1 MGPKKKGGKK
11 GKKGKKEEAPPP
23 EEPSEYDSMDVAML
37 KEVIQML
44 RQQLD
49 KAQVD
54 RNYVQHER
62 DMIESFY
69 DITKQE
75 LREHDQLL
83 LAKDREMEVMED
95 NHRVEVRVYVQKVKH
110 LEYEHAANVK
120 RARADGSGHQDE
132 EQDLHLHRE
141 AALRSTKQSLRLELK
156 ERDLSNEDEI
166 DQMKQAHDKNLLK
179 LREQFE
185 KSNAALA
192 ARCQARLEEL
202 TEALE
207 LRRKVD
213 LHEIEERKN
222 LHINDLMKNH
232 EKAFTQIKNY
242 YNDITR
248 DNLRLIDSLKSE
260 IAAMKKKAAAN
271 TKLMHD
277 VSQENKR
284 LSEPLAAALHEVEH
298 LRYELKD
305 EHKDKL
311 SLRHAQARLAFLTRQ
326 IQELRDAQAEL
337 KMRYRALE
345 QERNA
350 LYDSFEQAVQT
361 IHKKGECKNL
371 ILEQRLAAMDD
382 QHARKAAQLQELL
395 LAANLDPAQARR
407 VTETLD
413 GLLDARNS
421 AIRELQY
428 RVAKET
434 KAFNDSLRTFT
445 DKLGRFGVPEEELR
459 ALGFKP
465 LATNANASPAGLVA
479 VE

>member
-11 GKKGKKEEAPPP
+11 GKKAKAEEPPP
-23 EEPSEYDSMDVAML
+23 EEPSEYDTMDVPML

-44 RQQLD
+44 RQQLE

-75 LREHDQLL
+75 ITDCDNEVM
-83 LAKDREMEVMED
+83 AKDREMEVMED

-110 LEYEHAANVK
+110 LEYEHKNNLK
-120 RARADGSGHQDE
+120 RVQADGVGHMDE
-132 EQDLHLHRE
+132 ERDLHQHRE
-141 AALRSTKQSLRLELK
+141 TVLRSTKQSLKLELK
-156 ERDLSNEDEI
+156 ERELSNEDEI
-166 DQMKQAHDKNLLK
+166 DQMKQAHEKNLTK

-185 KSNAALA
+185 KNISSLEE
-192 ARCQARLEEL
+192 RCQQRLQEL
-202 TEALE
+202 QESLE

-213 LHEIEERKN
+213 IHEIEERKN

-242 YNDITR
+242 YNDITK
-248 DNLRLIDSLKSE
+248 DNLRLIDSLKNE

-284 LSEPLAAALHEVEH
+284 LSEPLAAALQEVEH
-298 LRYELKD
+298 LRHELKD
-305 EHKDKL
+305 EQKDKL
-311 SLRHAQARLAFLTRQ
+311 SLRNAKARLLYLAQ
-326 IQELRDAQAEL
+326 QVQELKQKQAEL
-337 KMRYRALE
+337 RAKYKSLE
-345 QERNA
+345 NDRNM
-350 LYDSFEQAVQT
+350 LYDTFEQTVQT

-371 ILEQRLAAMDD
+371 ILEQRLATMDE
-382 QHARKAAQLQELL
+382 QHNRKEMQLQEILA
-395 LAANLDPAQARR
+395 AANLDPSHARR
-407 VTETLD
+407 VLESLD
-413 GLLDARNS
+413 QVLEGKNGQ
-421 AIRELQY
+421 IRDLQY
-428 RVAKET
+428 SVAKSSKT
-434 KAFNDSLRTFT
+434 FNDMLRTFT
-445 DKLGRFGVPEEELR
+445 EKLTQFGIPEEEIR
-459 ALGFKP
+459 SLGFKP
-465 LATNANASPAGLVA
+465 VLTNGNVNPAGLVA

>member
-1 MGPKKKGGKK
+1 MGPKKKGKK
-11 GKKGKKEEAPPP
+11 GKKGKKEEEPPP
-23 EEPSEYDSMDVAML
+23 EEPSEYDTMDVPML

-44 RQQLD
+44 RQQLE

-69 DITKQE
+69 EITKQE
-75 LREHDQLL
+75 IQDHENQIMS
-83 LAKDREMEVMED
+83 KDREMEIMED

-110 LEYEHAANVK
+110 LDYEHKNNLK
-120 RARADGSGHQDE
+120 RVQADGMGHMDE
-132 EQDLHLHRE
+132 ERDLHDHRE
-141 AALRSTKQSLRLELK
+141 TVLRSTKQSLKLELK

-166 DQMKQAHDKNLLK
+166 EQMKQAHEKNLMK

-185 KSNAALA
+185 KNNAALEG
-192 ARCQARLEEL
+192 RCQQRLQDLHES
-202 TEALE
+202 LE

-213 LHEIEERKN
+213 IHEIEERKN

-242 YNDITR
+242 YNDITK

-284 LSEPLAAALHEVEH
+284 LSEPLAAAIQEVEH
-298 LRYELKD
+298 LRHELKD
-305 EHKDKL
+305 EQKDKL
-311 SLRHAQARLAFLTRQ
+311 SLRNAKARLLYLAQQVHNLKQRQTDLTV
-326 IQELRDAQAEL
+326 
-337 KMRYRALE
+337 KYRTME
-345 QERNA
+345 SDRNA
-350 LYDSFEQAVQT
+350 LYDTFEHTVQT

-371 ILEQRLAAMDD
+371 ILEQRLSSMDD
-382 QHARKAAQLQELL
+382 QHARKGAQLQEIL
-395 LAANLDPAQARR
+395 LAANLDPVQARR
-407 VTETLD
+407 VTETL
-413 GLLDARNS
+413 GTLLDSKNS
-421 AIRELQY
+421 KIRKLQY
-428 RVAKET
+428 SVAKES
-434 KAFNDSLRTFT
+434 KAYNDSLRTFT
-445 DKLGRFGVPEEELR
+445 EKLAQFGIPEEEIR
-459 ALGFKP
+459 ALGFKM
-465 LATNANASPAGLVA
+465 LTSNANGNPAGLVA

>member
-1 MGPKKKGGKK
+1 MNDA
-11 GKKGKKEEAPPP
+11 APN
-23 EEPSEYDSMDVAML
+23 SGCF
-37 KEVIQML
+37 
-44 RQQLD
+44 
-49 KAQVD
+49 
-54 RNYVQHER
+54 VQ

-75 LREHDQLL
+75 LREHDQLIMS
-83 LAKDREMEVMED
+83 KDREMEVMED

-110 LEYEHAANVK
+110 LEYEHSANVK
-120 RARADGSGHQDE
+120 RAKADGVGHLDE
-132 EQDLHLHRE
+132 EKDLHLHRE
-141 AALRSTKQSLRLELK
+141 TVLRSTKQSLRLELK

-166 DQMKQAHDKNLLK
+166 DQMKQAHEKNLLK

-185 KSNAALA
+185 NTNAALA

-202 TEALE
+202 QEALE

-213 LHEIEERKN
+213 IHEIEERKN

-260 IAAMKKKAAAN
+260 IATMKKKAAAN

-284 LSEPLAAALHEVEH
+284 LSEPLAAALQEVEH
-298 LRYELKD
+298 LRHELKD
-305 EHKDKL
+305 EQKDKL
-311 SLRHAQARLAFLTRQ
+311 SLRHAQARLLFLTRQ
-326 IQELRDAQAEL
+326 IQELRESQADL

-350 LYDSFEQAVQT
+350 LYDSFEQTVQT

-382 QHARKAAQLQELL
+382 QHARKSAQLQELL
-395 LAANLDPAQARR
+395 SAANLDPAQARR

-413 GLLDARNS
+413 GILDARNTK
-421 AIRELQY
+421 IRELEY
-428 RVAKET
+428 RLAREN
-434 KAFNDSLRTFT
+434 KAFNDSLRTYT
-445 DKLGRFGVPEEELR
+445 DKLSKFGVPEEEVR
-459 ALGFKP
+459 SLGFKP
-465 LATNANASPAGLVA
+465 LAGNPNKSPAGLVA
-479 VE
+479 VV

>member
-1 MGPKKKGGKK
+1 MGPKKKGKK
-11 GKKGKKEEAPPP
+11 GKKGKKEEEPPP
-23 EEPSEYDSMDVAML
+23 EEPSEYDTMDVPML

-44 RQQLD
+44 RQQLE

-62 DMIESFY
+62 DTIESFY
-69 DITKQE
+69 EITKQE
-75 LREHDQLL
+75 IQDHENQIM
-83 LAKDREMEVMED
+83 AKDREMEIMED

-110 LEYEHAANVK
+110 LDYEHKNNLK
-120 RARADGSGHQDE
+120 RVQASGTGHLDE
-132 EQDLHLHRE
+132 ERDLHEHRE
-141 AALRSTKQSLRLELK
+141 TVLRSTKQSLKLELK

-166 DQMKQAHDKNLLK
+166 EQMKQAHEKNLMK

-185 KSNAALA
+185 KNNAALEG
-192 ARCQARLEEL
+192 RCQQRLREL
-202 TEALE
+202 QESLE

-213 LHEIEERKN
+213 IHEIEERKN

-242 YNDITR
+242 YNDITK
-248 DNLRLIDSLKSE
+248 DNLRLIDSLKNE

-284 LSEPLAAALHEVEH
+284 LSEPLAAAIQEVEH
-298 LRYELKD
+298 LRHELKD
-305 EHKDKL
+305 EQKDKL
-311 SLRHAQARLAFLTRQ
+311 SLRNAKARLLYLAQQVHDLKQRQADLTT
-326 IQELRDAQAEL
+326 
-337 KMRYRALE
+337 KYRTME
-345 QERNA
+345 SDRNA
-350 LYDSFEQAVQT
+350 LYDTFEHTVQT

-382 QHARKAAQLQELL
+382 QHARKGAQLQEIL
-395 LAANLDPAQARR
+395 LAANLDPVQARR

-413 GLLDARNS
+413 TLLDSKNTK
-421 AIRELQY
+421 IRKLQY
-428 RVAKET
+428 SVTKES
-434 KAFNDSLRTFT
+434 KAYNDTLRTFAE
-445 DKLGRFGVPEEELR
+445 KLTQFGIPEEEIR

-465 LATNANASPAGLVA
+465 LTSNVNVNPAGLVA